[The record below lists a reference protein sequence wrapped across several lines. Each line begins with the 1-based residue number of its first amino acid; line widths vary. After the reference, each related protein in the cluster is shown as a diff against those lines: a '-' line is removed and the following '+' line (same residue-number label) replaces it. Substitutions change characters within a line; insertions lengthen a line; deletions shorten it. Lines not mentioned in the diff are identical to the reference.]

1 MLRYIEIYL
10 LDVPP
15 IKRSS
20 MFCFIQG
27 AYRDHFLQGEDD
39 VSQKISRFM
48 THHINCVDKFPDDFQ
63 SIYRQVSS
71 FLT

>member
-1 MLRYIEIYL
+1 
-10 LDVPP
+10 
-15 IKRSS
+15 

-27 AYRDHFLQGEDD
+27 AYRDHFIRGGDD